1 MNIFSFLPYIEYP
14 YMANWG
20 SENDRNVNYRKK
32 CYLKFVR
39 NFVPT
44 RCLRVV
50 HKIWIRILFPIIQN
64 RRLCMSFHENL
75 VNAYL
80 ILHNSSLG
88 MRQTAKNDATPIK
101 TLATTPIMV
110 VWIDWIRF
118 KFNGRIMII
127 YRLIEFF
134 YC

>member
-1 MNIFSFLPYIEYP
+1 MDVFS
-14 YMANWG
+14 WT
-20 SENDRNVNYRKK
+20 S
-32 CYLKFVR
+32 
-39 NFVPT
+39 T
-44 RCLRVV
+44 
-50 HKIWIRILFPIIQN
+50 
-64 RRLCMSFHENL
+64 

-127 YRLIEFF
+127 YRLLEFF